1 MSLSPEQQKELKKLA
16 QELNKIE
23 QISVENSLDLDVF
36 VTHFPESVFA
46 SHSKDD
52 AILKEKALGR
62 KKAFGQNI
70 NQQTAAIK
78 SK

>member
-16 QELNKIE
+16 HELNKIE
-23 QISVENSLDLDVF
+23 QISVENSLDLDAF

-46 SHSKDD
+46 SHSQDS
-52 AILKEKALGR
+52 ARLKEKDMGR
-62 KKAFGQNI
+62 KKAFGQNTD
-70 NQQTAAIK
+70 QQTTAIK

>member
-23 QISVENSLDLDVF
+23 QISIENSLDLDAF
-36 VTHFPESVFA
+36 VTHFPESVFS

-52 AILKEKALGR
+52 AILKEKAFGR
-62 KKAFGQNI
+62 KKAFGQKTE
-70 NQQTAAIK
+70 QQTAAIK